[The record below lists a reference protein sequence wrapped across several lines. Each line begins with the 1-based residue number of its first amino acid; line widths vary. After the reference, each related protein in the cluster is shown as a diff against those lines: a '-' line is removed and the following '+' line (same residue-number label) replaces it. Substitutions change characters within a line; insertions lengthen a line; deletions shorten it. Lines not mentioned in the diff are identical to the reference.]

1 MSGYIVVFR
10 GTGQPGSNYAG
21 IVTWTQYQ
29 SKEAFEVAKANGQ
42 IGDEIV
48 AEGVTADCAVELT
61 RTTPMAARLHA
72 AVSKSTYGD
81 GEVDLEA
88 FEMNYQQ
95 FKMLSL
101 MEV

>member
-1 MSGYIVVFR
+1 
-10 GTGQPGSNYAG
+10 
-21 IVTWTQYQ
+21 
-29 SKEAFEVAKANGQ
+29 
-42 IGDEIV
+42 
-48 AEGVTADCAVELT
+48 VTADCAVELT